1 MPHGDLIMIFLDSSY
16 IKGLILKNDDYN
28 HLSKRIKP
36 YLKHEAKVINTT
48 VLVEVANSIKHGN
61 YERDVSELLTCL
73 KTLDVFDFLAWGDYE
88 SSLDW
93 FNYFDR
99 SINFSDCT
107 IINSM
112 VKHNVQRIVS
122 FNSDFDKID
131 GFERIH

>member
-1 MPHGDLIMIFLDSSY
+1 MIFLDSSY

-36 YLKHEAKVINTT
+36 YLKHETKVINST
-48 VLVEVANSIKHGN
+48 VMAEVLNSIKQN
-61 YERDVSELLTCL
+61 NNNNDVSELFACL
-73 KTLDVFDFLAWGDYE
+73 KTLDIFDFLAWDDYE
-88 SSLDW
+88 ASLGW
-93 FNYFDR
+93 FNYFDK

-112 VKHNVQRIVS
+112 IKHKIQRIVS
-122 FNSDFDKID
+122 FDSDFDKIK

>member
-1 MPHGDLIMIFLDSSY
+1 M
-16 IKGLILKNDDYN
+16 
-28 HLSKRIKP
+28 
-36 YLKHEAKVINTT
+36 INTT
-48 VLVEVANSIKHGN
+48 VLEEVANSIKHGN

-73 KTLDVFDFLAWGDYE
+73 KTLDVFDFLPWEDYE

-122 FNSDFDKID
+122 FDSDFDKID